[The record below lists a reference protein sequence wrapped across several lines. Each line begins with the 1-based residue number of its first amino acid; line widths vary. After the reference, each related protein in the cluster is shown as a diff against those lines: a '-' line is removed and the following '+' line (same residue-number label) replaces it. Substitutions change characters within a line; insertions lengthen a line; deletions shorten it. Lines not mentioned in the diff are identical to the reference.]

1 MAAVRGAELIDE
13 INRTHTATP
22 TLWWLGHCGFAIRYA
37 SLTFYID
44 PCLAPKPNRIAP
56 PPLGPQDISN
66 ADLILCTHEHAS
78 HMDPDTLLPAL
89 ARSPLAKIVMPK
101 ATADYAHN
109 QLGIPLDRMSTTDNG
124 LRIEFFK
131 DNLYGRI
138 YSVPAAHPDLQWT
151 PIGGYPRLGYLIR
164 FERITIYHAGDTLL
178 YPDLAARLKPYNPT
192 VAILPIAGPNLS
204 IHEGAQLAEEI
215 GADWLI
221 PMHYGSLAGSPPD
234 AGKFVEHILGHRPSQ
249 KFKVFEEPGE
259 KWTIPQL
266 DS

>member
-1 MAAVRGAELIDE
+1 MAVRGAELIDE

-37 SLTFYID
+37 SLTFYVD
-44 PCLAPKPNRIAP
+44 PCLGSQRPRIAP
-56 PPLGPQDISN
+56 SPIAPEEVNN
-66 ADLILCTHEHAS
+66 ADLILCTHEHES
-78 HMDPDTLLPAL
+78 HMDPQTVPVVLENSPSAKVVLPKSA
-89 ARSPLAKIVMPK
+89 AEF
-101 ATADYAHN
+101 AHAS
-109 QLGIPLDRMSTTDNG
+109 LGIPLHRMSTTDNG

-131 DNLYGRI
+131 DNLYGRV

-151 PIGGYPRLGYLIR
+151 AIGGYPRLGYLIR

-178 YPDLAARLKPYNPT
+178 YSDLAARLRPYNPT
-192 VAILPIAGPNLS
+192 VAILPIAGPNLT
-204 IHEGAQLAEEI
+204 IHEGAQLAQEI
-215 GADWLI
+215 GAEWLI

-234 AGKFVEHILGHRPSQ
+234 ASRFVEHILGHRPSQ
-249 KFKVFEEPGE
+249 KFKVFETGE